1 MLSFAKLIYF
11 AHESASTLHIK
22 HLSCFLKTRDIFLF
36 VNAHTHVSVVPKKRF
51 RSKGVASSE
60 FIERISL
67 GDGLDVIDLGRN
79 KARSLING
87 DVELT
92 SHPTGWCN
100 AGELAGPFI
109 YH

>member
-1 MLSFAKLIYF
+1 M
-11 AHESASTLHIK
+11 
-22 HLSCFLKTRDIFLF
+22 
-36 VNAHTHVSVVPKKRF
+36 F
-51 RSKGVASSE
+51 RSKGVASSRE